1 MESNSSKICQISTPW
16 IPQTDL
22 IITNDQMDDVD
33 QREANLFTKYSHRR
47 NLSVMLIVENLFN
60 RNKYHRSIS
69 LNTLYMVLFKNPRDM
84 SQIMALAHQMFPR
97 RTQFYLEAFAQA
109 TAKPHGYMVIDMKQD
124 TPTSCD

>member
-22 IITNDQMDDVD
+22 IIINDQVDDVD
-33 QREANLFTKYSHRR
+33 QRVANLFTKYSHRR

-69 LNTLYMVLFKNPRDM
+69 LNTLYMVLFK
-84 SQIMALAHQMFPR
+84 
-97 RTQFYLEAFAQA
+97 
-109 TAKPHGYMVIDMKQD
+109 
-124 TPTSCD
+124 TPETCHRSWR

>member
-1 MESNSSKICQISTPW
+1 
-16 IPQTDL
+16 
-22 IITNDQMDDVD
+22 MDDVD